1 MQCGLRYIKFEQ
13 NFEVQLYYI
22 TRLTLLASLC
32 GGALHLNPLQLSL
45 AQITL
50 SGIKLVLKKKSFLH
64 TLYCINQ
71 KDKAK
76 KRKGE
81 FSKRARLKILRV
93 LFQAKNEYRVVASS
107 NARY

>member
-1 MQCGLRYIKFEQ
+1 M
-13 NFEVQLYYI
+13 
-22 TRLTLLASLC
+22 TLLASVC

-64 TLYCINQ
+64 TLNCINQ
-71 KDKAK
+71 RDKAK

-81 FSKRARLKILRV
+81 FSKRARLKILGV
-93 LFQAKNEYRVVASS
+93 LCQANNEYWSCYTWFFKESIYQAFDALNTVRFENIVKSIV
-107 NARY
+107 